1 MPRPVPRKTRQ
12 KAAIRAAFEAPNRPL
27 SPQEVLQ
34 FAQREV
40 GRLGIATVYGNLKA
54 LVQQ

>member
-40 GRLGIATVYGNLKA
+40 ARLGIATVYGNLKA